1 MLLAWSG
8 SAGLVALIAQRVAGP
23 DGGLVALDI
32 DPSWRLLMVCVGVVA
47 ATTLVFGLLPA
58 LRASQTGVGALT
70 STTRVA
76 GSHTRFGSVLIAA
89 QVALSLLLLIGAGLF
104 TRSVHNL
111 RAIDRGFAPSDVLLA
126 NYDPRRVAAS
136 PSELMAFNTSVLDS
150 VSTLPGVGAA
160 SLAAITPLQGGG
172 MSTPMRV
179 NGVSTEPQEVYFNVV
194 APRFFEIAGTPLL
207 AGRDL
212 SRHDDFSAPAVAV
225 VNEAFVRMYLGGTRA
240 IGQRVGFPGTP
251 REMEIVGV
259 VKDAV
264 YETLRAAPPPT
275 IYMPYLQ
282 SRARPMTIVVDASAP
297 MSEVAATI
305 RASIQPRVPAAP
317 MRIRSFASQIENSRS
332 LFEARL
338 MRLLT
343 VLFGGIALVL
353 AAIGLYGLM
362 SYQVALRTREIG
374 VRLALGAR
382 PALVMR
388 MVAGSAMRIVGVGVI
403 AGLPLA
409 WLASRLLAPMVFGVT
424 PTDPLTVAVAIAIL
438 ASVGLASAALPA
450 RRAALV
456 DPVASIHVE

>member
-1 MLLAWSG
+1 
-8 SAGLVALIAQRVAGP
+8 
-23 DGGLVALDI
+23 
-32 DPSWRLLMVCVGVVA
+32 
-47 ATTLVFGLLPA
+47 
-58 LRASQTGVGALT
+58 
-70 STTRVA
+70 
-76 GSHTRFGSVLIAA
+76 
-89 QVALSLLLLIGAGLF
+89 
-104 TRSVHNL
+104 
-111 RAIDRGFAPSDVLLA
+111 
-126 NYDPRRVAAS
+126 
-136 PSELMAFNTSVLDS
+136 
-150 VSTLPGVGAA
+150 
-160 SLAAITPLQGGG
+160 
-172 MSTPMRV
+172 
-179 NGVSTEPQEVYFNVV
+179 
-194 APRFFEIAGTPLL
+194 
-207 AGRDL
+207 
-212 SRHDDFSAPAVAV
+212 
-225 VNEAFVRMYLGGTRA
+225 
-240 IGQRVGFPGTP
+240 
-251 REMEIVGV
+251 MEIVGV

>member
-1 MLLAWSG
+1 
-8 SAGLVALIAQRVAGP
+8 
-23 DGGLVALDI
+23 
-32 DPSWRLLMVCVGVVA
+32 
-47 ATTLVFGLLPA
+47 
-58 LRASQTGVGALT
+58 
-70 STTRVA
+70 
-76 GSHTRFGSVLIAA
+76 
-89 QVALSLLLLIGAGLF
+89 
-104 TRSVHNL
+104 
-111 RAIDRGFAPSDVLLA
+111 
-126 NYDPRRVAAS
+126 
-136 PSELMAFNTSVLDS
+136 
-150 VSTLPGVGAA
+150 
-160 SLAAITPLQGGG
+160 
-172 MSTPMRV
+172 
-179 NGVSTEPQEVYFNVV
+179 
-194 APRFFEIAGTPLL
+194 
-207 AGRDL
+207 
-212 SRHDDFSAPAVAV
+212 
-225 VNEAFVRMYLGGTRA
+225 
-240 IGQRVGFPGTP
+240 
-251 REMEIVGV
+251 
-259 VKDAV
+259 
-264 YETLRAAPPPT
+264 
-275 IYMPYLQ
+275 
-282 SRARPMTIVVDASAP
+282 
-297 MSEVAATI
+297 
-305 RASIQPRVPAAP
+305 
-317 MRIRSFASQIENSRS
+317 